1 MIYERVYNIFNFK
14 ICKSRNRTNRI
25 KLHRRKRSNNMSY
38 CFQCGNKLIN
48 KQCNNEGEIP
58 YCNECE
64 IFRFPTF
71 SSAISAIILNPDKDK
86 VLLIQQYGRVDNI
99 LVAGYINKGED
110 AEQTLVREVKEE
122 TGLNIKDYQYM
133 KSRYY
138 EKTNTLMCNF
148 ICTVDSEDLSQINY
162 EIDKAQWFSFK
173 DALKYIENES
183 LAEEFLIYAFKKMNY
198 I

>member
-1 MIYERVYNIFNFK
+1 M
-14 ICKSRNRTNRI
+14 
-25 KLHRRKRSNNMSY
+25 
-38 CFQCGNKLIN
+38 
-48 KQCNNEGEIP
+48 
-58 YCNECE
+58 
-64 IFRFPTF
+64 FRFPTF

-138 EKTNTLMCNF
+138 EKLTH
-148 ICTVDSEDLSQINY
+148 
-162 EIDKAQWFSFK
+162 
-173 DALKYIENES
+173 
-183 LAEEFLIYAFKKMNY
+183 
-198 I
+198 